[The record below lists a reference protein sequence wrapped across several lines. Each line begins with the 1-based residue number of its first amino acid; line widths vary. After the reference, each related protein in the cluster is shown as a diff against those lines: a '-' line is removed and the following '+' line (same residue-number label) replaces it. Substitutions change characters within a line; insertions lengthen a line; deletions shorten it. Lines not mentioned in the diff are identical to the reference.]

1 MKNNPTFPS
10 LNSRRQF
17 IKQTSLISLGFILL
31 SRCSANMEGKK
42 IATQIELK
50 KDPKN
55 YLDLPEGF
63 EYRIISRMG
72 EKMDDGFFVPGRAD
86 GMGTFAG
93 PDGKV
98 IVVRNHENGPEPL
111 ENSPFG
117 LKNEL
122 FDQIDSQ
129 LLYDAGKGEKP
140 GLGGT
145 TTFIYNEETGKVERQ
160 YMSLAGTYRNCAGGV
175 TPWNSWLTCEEDVTK
190 PEGNHVEIEH
200 GYVFEIPAQ
209 AEGIVQPR
217 PIKAMGRF
225 NHEAVCVDPSS
236 GIVYQT
242 EDRHDGLIYRFIPEV
257 AGKLHEGGH
266 LQVMAIKG
274 QPSLDTR
281 NWEESAIALNQPL
294 QIEWLDVD
302 DVLSLED
309 TLRYEGFEKGAARFA
324 RGEGMWFGEGELFF
338 ACTNG
343 GPAKYGQV
351 FRYAPSEAEGQPEE
365 AQKPGVLELFA
376 ESPDKTILHCC
387 DNLTIAPW
395 GDVVLCEDNGDL
407 NHIRGIN
414 KNGEIYNFAI
424 NRSSSSEF
432 AGLVFSPSG
441 KTMFVNIQ
449 ESGETLAITGPWEQ
463 LA

>member
-1 MKNNPTFPS
+1 MKTNPVFPS
-10 LNSRRQF
+10 PRSRRQF
-17 IKQTSLISLGFILL
+17 IKHTSLVSLGFLLL
-31 SRCSANMEGKK
+31 SRCSSNMEGKEV
-42 IATQIELK
+42 ATQIELK
-50 KDPKN
+50 KDPNN

-63 EYRIISRMG
+63 EYKIISRMG
-72 EKMDDGFFVPGRAD
+72 EPMDDGFLVPGRAD
-86 GMGTFAG
+86 GMGGFAG

-98 IVVRNHENGPEPL
+98 IVVRNHENSPEPL

-145 TTFIYNEETGKVERQ
+145 TTFIYNEESGRVERQ

-190 PEGNHVEIEH
+190 PEDNHVEIEH

-225 NHEAVCVDPSS
+225 NHEAVCVDPQT

-242 EDRHDGLIYRFIPEV
+242 EDRHDGLIYRFLPNV
-257 AGKLHEGGH
+257 AGKLHQGGR

-281 NWEESAIALNQPL
+281 NWEASKVALNQPL
-294 QIEWLDVD
+294 QVEWLDVD
-302 DVLSLED
+302 DVLSPED

-324 RGEGMWFGEGELFF
+324 RGEGMWFGDGELFF

-351 FRYAPSEAEGQPEE
+351 FRYMPSEKEGQEAE
-365 AQKPGVLELFA
+365 AQNPGVLELFA

-395 GDVVLCEDNGDL
+395 GDVILCEDNGDL

-414 KNGEIYNFAI
+414 KHGEIYNFAI

-449 ESGETLAITGPWEQ
+449 ESGETLAITGPWET